1 MILNVTVTFFSA
13 CLHKVALNGLRSWID
28 FRDIPGQFPDS
39 TPTSQRV
46 RTDDLLGSF
55 TYGKHW
61 TLNTLELVF
70 CRFSTPSLR
79 LSSQRTYCIGVLFPS
94 IFPLPSTLPFDF
106 WLSSRIYWHFFL
118 TKLSIGF
125 PPLHLELLICAI
137 CFLSIKT
144 CLVWVTRSLLL
155 WLHAMHRKSTSH
167 LTHDNQKGC
176 PTRRIVYE
184 WALAMSHGRSGIL
197 SLGFV
202 EPPER

>member
-1 MILNVTVTFFSA
+1 MSTQGRSERPSFLNRFSWHSWPVSWFNTNLA
-13 CLHKVALNGLRSWID
+13 AGPNWWFAWEFHLWEALNIEHVG
-28 FRDIPGQFPDS
+28 
-39 TPTSQRV
+39 TC
-46 RTDDLLGSF
+46 LLQILHAVSS
-55 TYGKHW
+55 
-61 TLNTLELVF
+61 LVF
-70 CRFSTPSLR
+70 SED
-79 LSSQRTYCIGVLFPS
+79 LSHRRPIS
-94 IFPLPSTLPFDF
+94 IYISFAFTLPFDF